1 MEGRRGMKNTGR
13 KNGKSNHIEGSEIQL
28 EGNPKH
34 GASRFQ
40 KLPYTTG
47 KAARADMAVALQ
59 RLEQEISERKRTE
72 ELLRESEE
80 RLKKILDSLDVGVAI
95 LDANTHEILSIN
107 PKALALFGAPE
118 EQVVGKVCHQFICP
132 SLKGKCPISDL
143 GQTLD
148 AAERTLLTAAGTKIP
163 IIKSVVRMKL
173 RSQDCLVES
182 FIDITARKQ
191 AEEAFEKSLSLL
203 QATFDSTADGIL
215 VVDRDG
221 KVTTYNPKF
230 LTLWRIPDSLT
241 VSRDDSHLLQYVLD
255 QLQNPEA
262 FMDKVK
268 SLYRQPET
276 ESYDVL
282 EFKDGRVFE
291 RYSKPQRIGE
301 EIVGRVWSF
310 RDVTERRRAER
321 ELQTSEEKY
330 RLLIQ
335 NSNDAIFVAQDGV
348 IKFPNFKTEKFLG
361 YSAAELAEISFVH
374 HVHPDDRTMVIE
386 NHKKRLGGENLP
398 STYSFRAKNKAGE
411 DLWAEINAV
420 RIVWEG
426 KPATLNFVRD
436 ITEKKKLEVQYLQA
450 QKMEAVGTLAG
461 GVAHDFNN
469 LLMGIQGHASLML
482 LDLSPQ
488 DLHYNM
494 LKTIEEQVKSGADL
508 TWQLLSFA
516 RGGKFEAKPAD
527 LNALLKKTSTLFG
540 RTKKEISIHSRFQPD
555 LWPVELDRGQI
566 EQVLLNLYVNAWQAM
581 PGGGSLFLETTNVIL
596 DEEYRKPFAVKP
608 GNYAKIS
615 VTDTGSGMDEK
626 TLKRIFEPFFTTKEM
641 GRGTGLGLATAYG
654 IIKGHG
660 GIINA
665 YSEKGHGTTFTI
677 YLPASEKKVE
687 KEKSAQSQLLRGE
700 ETILLVD
707 DEEVILTVNR
717 MVLEKLGYR
726 VFSAQSGQEAIEV
739 FRAQKE
745 AIDLVILD
753 MIMPGLEGG
762 KVFEILKDLQPEVK
776 VILSSGYSIN
786 HEVTAMMERGCRAFI
801 QKPFDIGVFSKKIRD
816 VLGGREMRTAPPPTA
831 PPAPPLN

>member
-28 EGNPKH
+28 KGNPKH
-34 GASRFQ
+34 GTSRFQ

-95 LDANTHEILSIN
+95 LDAKTHEILSIN
-107 PKALALFGAPE
+107 PKALALFGASA
-118 EQVVGKVCHQFICP
+118 EQVLGKVCHQYICP
-132 SLKGKCPISDL
+132 SLKGQCPISDL

-148 AAERTLLTAAGTKIP
+148 AAERILLTAAGTQIP
-163 IIKSVVRMKL
+163 VIKSVVRMKL
-173 RSQDCLVES
+173 RNQDCLVES

-191 AEEAFEKSLSLL
+191 AEEALEKSLSLL

-215 VVDRDG
+215 VVGRNG

-230 LTLWRIPDSLT
+230 LTLWRIPDSLAA
-241 VSRDDSHLLQYVLD
+241 SHDDSQLLQYVLD
-255 QLQNPEA
+255 QLQNPEV

-268 SLYRQPET
+268 SLYSQPDL

-291 RYSKPQRIGE
+291 RYSKPQKIGE
-301 EIVGRVWSF
+301 EFGGRIWSF

-321 ELQTSEEKY
+321 ELQISEEKY

-361 YSAAELAEISFVH
+361 YSAAELAVTPFVH
-374 HVHPDDRTMVIE
+374 HIHPDDRAMVIE
-386 NHKKRLGGENLP
+386 NHKKRLGGQNLP

-436 ITEKKKLEVQYLQA
+436 ITEKKKLEVQFHQA

-461 GVAHDFNN
+461 GLAHDFNN
-469 LLMGIQGHASLML
+469 LLMGIQGHTSLVL
-482 LDLSPQ
+482 LDMDPT
-488 DLHYNM
+488 HRHHKM
-494 LKTIEEQVKSGADL
+494 LKSIEEQVKSGADL

-516 RGGKFEAKPAD
+516 RGGKYEVKPSD
-527 LNALLKKTSTLFG
+527 LNGIIKKTSDMFG
-540 RTKKEISIHSRFQPD
+540 RAKKEISIHKNLQQE
-555 LWPVELDRGQI
+555 LWPVEVDRGQI
-566 EQVLLNLYVNAWQAM
+566 EQVLINLYVNAWQAM
-581 PGGGSLFLETTNVIL
+581 PSGGSLFLETKNVIL
-596 DEEYRKPFAVKP
+596 DESYVKPLNAKP

-615 VTDTGSGMDEK
+615 VTDTGVGMDEK
-626 TLKRIFEPFFTTKEM
+626 TRKRIFEPFFTTKEM
-641 GRGTGLGLATAYG
+641 GRGTGLGLATVYG
-654 IIKGHG
+654 IVTGHGGFINVYSQKGHG
-660 GIINA
+660 A
-665 YSEKGHGTTFTI
+665 TFNI

-687 KEKSAQSQLLRGE
+687 KEKKSPGQLLKGK

-707 DEEVILTVNR
+707 DEEVVINVSRMIL
-717 MVLEKLGYR
+717 EALGYKVLLAR
-726 VFSAQSGQEAIEV
+726 SGPEAIEV
-739 FRAQKE
+739 YKAKKE
-745 AIDLVILD
+745 EIDLAILD
-753 MIMPGLEGG
+753 MIMPGMGG
-762 KVFEILKDLQPEVK
+762 ENTIDILKTINPELK
-776 VILSSGYSIN
+776 VILSSGYSLNGQATRI
-786 HEVTAMMERGCRAFI
+786 MERGCQGFI
-801 QKPFDIGVFSKKIRD
+801 QKPFGARELSQKVRE
-816 VLGGREMRTAPPPTA
+816 VLDNHLKSENGPEKSVH
-831 PPAPPLN
+831 

>member
-13 KNGKSNHIEGSEIQL
+13 KNGKSNHIEGSKIQL
-28 EGNPKH
+28 EGNAKH
-34 GASRFQ
+34 GTSRFQ

-47 KAARADMAVALQ
+47 KATRADMAVALQ

-80 RLKKILDSLDVGVAI
+80 RLKKILNSLDVGVAI

-118 EQVVGKVCHQFICP
+118 EQVVGKVCHQYICP
-132 SLKGKCPISDL
+132 ALKGKCPISDL

-148 AAERTLLTAAGTKIP
+148 AAERILLTAAGTQIP
-163 IIKSVVRMKL
+163 VIKSVVRMKL
-173 RSQDCLVES
+173 PSQDCLVES

-191 AEEAFEKSLSLL
+191 AEEALEKSLSLL

-215 VVDRDG
+215 VVGRNG

-230 LTLWRIPDSLT
+230 LTLWRIPDSLAA
-241 VSRDDSHLLQYVLD
+241 SHDDSQLLQYVLD
-255 QLQNPEA
+255 QLQNPEV

-268 SLYRQPET
+268 SLYSQPDL

-301 EIVGRVWSF
+301 EIGGRVWSF

-361 YSAAELAEISFVH
+361 YSAAELAETPFVH
-374 HVHPDDRTMVIE
+374 HIHPDDRAMVIE
-386 NHKKRLGGENLP
+386 NHKKRLGGQNLP

-436 ITEKKKLEVQYLQA
+436 ITEKKRLEVQYLQA

-488 DLHYNM
+488 DPHYKM

-527 LNALLKKTSTLFG
+527 LNDLVKKTSTLFG
-540 RTKKEISIHSRFQPD
+540 RTKKEISIQSSFQQD

-581 PGGGSLFLETTNVIL
+581 PGGGL
-596 DEEYRKPFAVKP
+596 PFPRNKECHPRRGISKTVCRQAGKLCKNFRDRHGF
-608 GNYAKIS
+608 GN
-615 VTDTGSGMDEK
+615 G
-626 TLKRIFEPFFTTKEM
+626 
-641 GRGTGLGLATAYG
+641 
-654 IIKGHG
+654 
-660 GIINA
+660 
-665 YSEKGHGTTFTI
+665 
-677 YLPASEKKVE
+677 
-687 KEKSAQSQLLRGE
+687 
-700 ETILLVD
+700 
-707 DEEVILTVNR
+707 
-717 MVLEKLGYR
+717 
-726 VFSAQSGQEAIEV
+726 
-739 FRAQKE
+739 
-745 AIDLVILD
+745 
-753 MIMPGLEGG
+753 
-762 KVFEILKDLQPEVK
+762 
-776 VILSSGYSIN
+776 
-786 HEVTAMMERGCRAFI
+786 
-801 QKPFDIGVFSKKIRD
+801 
-816 VLGGREMRTAPPPTA
+816 
-831 PPAPPLN
+831 